1 MRLCIH
7 LMVTGV
13 CPVGFPHSDIHGSM
27 PACGSPWLFAAYHV
41 LRRQSV
47 PRHPPCAL
55 ICLISSP
62 KRPFDSRNSLASA
75 SCFRSPLSLTCSAP
89 PGRPVPLPSSENG
102 EISRLQCP
110 CFFLC
115 SFQGAIFRLFPSPRS
130 AFASRA
136 SVLCRYFIFTLRS
149 TLADLRQLP
158 FPSRSRFWW
167 AEVDSNHRPRA
178 YQARAL
184 TN

>member
-1 MRLCIH
+1 MFHFPGCPPMRLLFH

-27 PACGSPWLFAAYHV
+27 PACGSPWLFAAYRV
-41 LRRQSV
+41 LLRQSV

-62 KRPFDSRNSLASA
+62 KRPFIRATYSLSLPAFA
-75 SCFRSPLSLTCSAP
+75 LRFRSFVPPRNPLAFACSFRAS
-89 PGRPVPLPSSENG
+89 GSSRSTLLFG
-102 EISRLQCP
+102 EWRVVSRLQCS

-136 SVLCRYFIFTLRS
+136 SVLRRYGGLKWTR
-149 TLADLRQLP
+149 TTDLALIRRVL
-158 FPSRSRFWW
+158 
-167 AEVDSNHRPRA
+167 
-178 YQARAL
+178 
-184 TN
+184 

>member
-1 MRLCIH
+1 
-7 LMVTGV
+7 MVTGV

-62 KRPFDSRNSLASA
+62 KRPFIRATYSLSLA
-75 SCFRSPLSLTCSAP
+75 RSAP

-115 SFQGAIFRLFPSPRS
+115 SFQGATFRLFPSPRS

-136 SVLCRYFIFTLRS
+136 SGLRRDGGLKWTRTTDLALIRRVL
-149 TLADLRQLP
+149 
-158 FPSRSRFWW
+158 
-167 AEVDSNHRPRA
+167 
-178 YQARAL
+178 
-184 TN
+184 